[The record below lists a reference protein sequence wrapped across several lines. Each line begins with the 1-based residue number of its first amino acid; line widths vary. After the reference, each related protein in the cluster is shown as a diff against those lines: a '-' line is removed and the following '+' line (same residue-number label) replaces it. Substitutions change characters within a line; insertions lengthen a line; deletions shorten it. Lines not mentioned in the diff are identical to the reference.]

1 MYNIYVYTLSVRV
14 YAGSPYHGALYALAA
29 ALEIK
34 AHTGLVS
41 SIDRLVS

>member
-1 MYNIYVYTLSVRV
+1 MQALSECV

-41 SIDRLVS
+41 SIEGLVGSIEV